1 MRLFHDLLLLH
12 GYVSDPRVAREL
24 AGVPGDEA
32 CARPAP
38 APAPATSTDLPCDR
52 RPARGAG
59 TFGRGVTTLCSA
71 SLSLFR

>member
-24 AGVPGDEA
+24 AGVPDDD
-32 CARPAP
+32 PATP
-38 APAPATSTDLPCDR
+38 PPSPATSPEIPCHR

-59 TFGRGVTTLCSA
+59 AFGRGVTTLCSA

>member
-24 AGVPGDEA
+24 AGAPDDGPSA
-32 CARPAP
+32 APPAS
-38 APAPATSTDLPCDR
+38 AAAADIPCDR
-52 RPARGAG
+52 RTARGAG
-59 TFGRGVTTLCSA
+59 GFGRGVITLCSA